1 MIISASKLFPAV
13 LIVLLTTVPP
23 SEITATSVEPPP
35 ISIIIFPSGTEI
47 SIPEPKAAALASSI
61 R

>member
-1 MIISASKLFPAV
+1 MISASKLFPAI

-23 SEITATSVEPPP
+23 RDIIATSVDPPP
-35 ISIIIFPSGTEI
+35 ISIIIFPSGTVI

-61 R
+61 K